1 MHIHTLRRGFLPLA
15 VLAGLAACDSPTE
28 ELPPPRVQVAA
39 SVRSVVAGNTLQV
52 TATVTEEDGTAS
64 TRRVSWESS
73 NGSVATVSNSG
84 LVTGVAAGDARIT
97 ASVGGSS
104 AALDVHVMP
113 AAKSTTPPSTFLSF
127 ASTPGD
133 WVGGGQTQR
142 YNFST
147 GSWTATASPNRN
159 EIHVSYD
166 GGISTWWHLDLSAP
180 QGQALAVGTYEN
192 ATRWPF
198 QASTA
203 PGLSFTGSGRGCN
216 TSRGRFVIHD
226 LAIDPQGQVHR
237 LHATFRQ
244 HCEGGASYLDGEINI
259 LQYPWR

>member
-1 MHIHTLRRGFLPLA
+1 MHIPTLRRGVLPLA
-15 VLAGLAACDSPTE
+15 VLAAFAACESPTE
-28 ELPPPRVQVAA
+28 ELPPPSIQVAA
-39 SVRSVVAGNTLQV
+39 PMRAMVAGNTLQV
-52 TATVTEEDGTAS
+52 TATVTETDGRAS
-64 TRRVSWESS
+64 TRQVQWESS
-73 NGSVATVSNSG
+73 NSGIATVSNSG

-97 ASVGGSS
+97 ANVGGSS

-113 AAKSTTPPSTFLSF
+113 AAKSTTPPSTFLAF
-127 ASTPGD
+127 TSTPGD
-133 WVGGGQTQR
+133 WVGAGQTQR

-159 EIHVSYD
+159 ELHVSYD
-166 GGISTWWHLDLSAP
+166 GGISTWWHLDLSAL
-180 QGQALAVGTYEN
+180 QGQPLAVGTYEN

-198 QASTA
+198 QQATV

-216 TSRGRFVIHD
+216 TVRGRFTIHD
-226 LAIDPQGQVHR
+226 IAIDPQGQVHR

-244 HCEGGASYLDGEINI
+244 HCEGGQSYLDGEINI